1 MAVSDAGKKP
11 DHGRRGQREGKQMR
25 IRWLATVVALLL
37 VGSVTFA
44 AVAASGH
51 DPDGAR
57 ESASDLNAMDK
68 EFLKSAAAGS
78 QFEIIGGHRAVHHA
92 SSAKVVH
99 FGHRMIKDHSLEY
112 QKVLTEAHHEDV
124 AVPHEPDPEQ
134 KKTLKVMAM
143 FSGRRFDCAYMAI
156 EYTDHTAD
164 VAEAELELAE
174 GRDGSVQQLARWVLN
189 NVYKPHLALASDI
202 LLSLNCS

>member
-1 MAVSDAGKKP
+1 
-11 DHGRRGQREGKQMR
+11 MR

-51 DPDGAR
+51 DRDGAR

-92 SSAKVVH
+92 SSAKVIH

>member
-1 MAVSDAGKKP
+1 MAVSDAGRKP

-51 DPDGAR
+51 DRDGAR

-92 SSAKVVH
+92 SSAKVIH
-99 FGHRMIKDHSLEY
+99 FGHRMIKDHSLES
-112 QKVLTEAHHEDV
+112 EGPDRSAPRGRGRAARARSRAE
-124 AVPHEPDPEQ
+124 EDPE
-134 KKTLKVMAM
+134 
-143 FSGRRFDCAYMAI
+143 G
-156 EYTDHTAD
+156 HGD
-164 VAEAELELAE
+164 VQRA
-174 GRDGSVQQLARWVLN
+174 
-189 NVYKPHLALASDI
+189 
-202 LLSLNCS
+202 